1 MFLGEYNHNLDEKG
15 RLAIPV
21 KFRQDLAKG
30 GVVTRGLDECLFLYP
45 KGEWEIIAQKIARL
59 PVSQKNTRAYS
70 RLMLAGAMEVEIDK
84 QGRIVL
90 PEYLRKY
97 GGLNKK
103 LVIAGLYNRVEIWDS
118 DKWEKYKEQTEK
130 QSEEIAEKIGE
141 SWGVEESL

>member
-1 MFLGEYNHNLDEKG
+1 
-15 RLAIPV
+15 
-21 KFRQDLAKG
+21 
-30 GVVTRGLDECLFLYP
+30 
-45 KGEWEIIAQKIARL
+45 
-59 PVSQKNTRAYS
+59 
-70 RLMLAGAMEVEIDK
+70 LMLAGAMEVEIDK